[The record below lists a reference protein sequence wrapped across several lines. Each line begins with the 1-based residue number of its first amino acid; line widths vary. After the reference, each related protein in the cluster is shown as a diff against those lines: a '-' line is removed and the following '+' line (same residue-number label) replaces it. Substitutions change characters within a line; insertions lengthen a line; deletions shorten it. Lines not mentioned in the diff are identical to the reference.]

1 MFQSTIYVFREIVQ
15 ANQVLFQHYRAARED
30 EDGYLVEDS
39 LLDEL
44 SHYELLEQD

>member
-1 MFQSTIYVFREIVQ
+1 MFQSTIFVFKEILL
-15 ANQVLFQHYRAARED
+15 ADKVLYQHYRVATED
-30 EDGYLVEDS
+30 EEGYLAEDM